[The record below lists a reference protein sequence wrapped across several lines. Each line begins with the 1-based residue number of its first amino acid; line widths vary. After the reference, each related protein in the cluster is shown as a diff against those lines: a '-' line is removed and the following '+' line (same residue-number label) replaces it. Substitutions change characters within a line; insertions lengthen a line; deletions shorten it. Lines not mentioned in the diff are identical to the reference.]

1 MHKSPSREAMTSSP
15 HRPLHKSASREVVT
29 NSPHKHTPYIPST
42 AAAASSQGSPRRLRK
57 LQSAHQLSSNYNS
70 SNAPS
75 LISQQRQQQQRNTN
89 ASSNTT
95 VPPVPS
101 LPHPQKSS
109 RPRSNSDV
117 PSPRP
122 PPQPSKQRIP
132 ITRKKEDPKDELK
145 SLLRRGPKGDVI
157 NALQDL
163 RHLILVD
170 GLDADADGM
179 VRKDPRL

>member
-1 MHKSPSREAMTSSP
+1 M
-15 HRPLHKSASREVVT
+15 T
-29 NSPHKHTPYIPST
+29 NSPHKHTPYIPSS
-42 AAAASSQGSPRRLRK
+42 AAAAPTQGSPRRLRK
-57 LQSAHQLSSNYNS
+57 LQSAHQLSSNYTS

-75 LISQQRQQQQRNTN
+75 LISQQRQQQQRHTN
-89 ASSNTT
+89 APSNNG
-95 VPPVPS
+95 VPPVPN
-101 LPHPQKSS
+101 LPHPQRSS

-117 PSPRP
+117 PSPRL

-132 ITRKKEDPKDELK
+132 VTRKREDPKDELK
-145 SLLRRGPKGDVI
+145 SLMRRGPKGDVI

-179 VRKDPRL
+179 VSKDPRL